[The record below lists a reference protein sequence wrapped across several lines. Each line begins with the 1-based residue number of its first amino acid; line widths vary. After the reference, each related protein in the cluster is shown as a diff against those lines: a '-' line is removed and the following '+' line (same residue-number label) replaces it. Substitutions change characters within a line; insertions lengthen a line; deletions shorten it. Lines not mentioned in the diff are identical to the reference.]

1 MTLTTNLTRNIIT
14 FGKEGNEASN
24 MKGSQIRRSMPLFPI
39 GTVMQLTDLTAR
51 QIRYYEEH
59 QLISPARTDGN
70 RRLFSLNDIDTLL
83 EIKDL
88 IDQGVNMAGIKQIFA
103 QRAQKAI
110 DQELHEPAKEK
121 RELTNEDIRKLLR
134 KELTNAGRFN
144 RQQLGGNMPRF
155 FH

>member
-1 MTLTTNLTRNIIT
+1 MT
-14 FGKEGNEASN
+14 
-24 MKGSQIRRSMPLFPI
+24 GSEIRRSMPLFPI

-70 RRLFSLNDIDTLL
+70 RRLFSLNDIDVLL

-88 IDQGVNMAGIKQIFA
+88 IDQGVNMAGIKQLFFVKEQQA
-103 QRAQKAI
+103 LTETMNKQSEKARR
-110 DQELHEPAKEK
+110 DLSDEE
-121 RELTNEDIRKLLR
+121 IRKLLR
-134 KELTNAGRFN
+134 KEIVQAGRFN
-144 RQQLGGNMPRF
+144 RSSSRQGNIHRF

>member
-1 MTLTTNLTRNIIT
+1 MT
-14 FGKEGNEASN
+14 
-24 MKGSQIRRSMPLFPI
+24 GSEIRRSMPLFPI

-70 RRLFSLNDIDTLL
+70 RRLFSLNDIDVLL

-88 IDQGVNMAGIKQIFA
+88 IDQGVNMAGIKQLFFVKEQQA
-103 QRAQKAI
+103 LTETMNKQAEKARR
-110 DQELHEPAKEK
+110 DLSD
-121 RELTNEDIRKLLR
+121 EDIRKLLR
-134 KELTNAGRFN
+134 KEIVQAGRFN
-144 RQQLGGNMPRF
+144 RSSLRQGNMHRF

>member
-1 MTLTTNLTRNIIT
+1 
-14 FGKEGNEASN
+14 
-24 MKGSQIRRSMPLFPI
+24 MPLFPI

-70 RRLFSLNDIDTLL
+70 RRLFSLNDIDVLL

-88 IDQGVNMAGIKQIFA
+88 IDQGINMAGIKQLFFVKEQQA
-103 QRAQKAI
+103 LTETMNKQAEKARR
-110 DQELHEPAKEK
+110 DLSDEE
-121 RELTNEDIRKLLR
+121 IRKLLR
-134 KELTNAGRFN
+134 KEIVQAGRFN
-144 RQQLGGNMPRF
+144 RSSSRQGSIQRF